1 MPFKYIELS
10 SCVALDTVRECVIKI
25 RLNVLDAVGSS
36 ANTSLTYM
44 YSVLKHDHQS
54 DIAFVWSNI
63 VNSLNWVFI
72 RLKSYYYCPSM
83 FSNNYYN
90 KSQQYIETWKIQ
102 YYISLHICIL
112 IPLKHFKRDIE
123 VDHDKDLIKCVPVHH
138 HQRVTARWIS
148 NNTFKLLLNIDI
160 VPKKVELVPL
170 DNIIDT
176 VKYAFEMQ
184 WTCYLILI

>member
-10 SCVALDTVRECVIKI
+10 SCVALDTARECVIKI

-36 ANTSLTYM
+36 TNTSLTYM

-72 RLKSYYYCPSM
+72 RLKSYDLKNTILYKFTY
-83 FSNNYYN
+83 
-90 KSQQYIETWKIQ
+90 
-102 YYISLHICIL
+102 ICIL
-112 IPLKHFKRDIE
+112 IPLKYFQRNIE
-123 VDHDKDLIKCVPVHH
+123 VNHDKDLIKCVPVHH

-184 WTCYLILI
+184 RTCYRVLI